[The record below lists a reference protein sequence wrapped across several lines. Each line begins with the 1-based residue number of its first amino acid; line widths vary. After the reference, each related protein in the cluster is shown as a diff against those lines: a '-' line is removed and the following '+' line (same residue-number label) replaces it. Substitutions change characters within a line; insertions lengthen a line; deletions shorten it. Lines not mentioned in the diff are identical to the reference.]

1 MNDRQLDM
9 VLGYLNEGTSI
20 DEVYWLYESIQEE
33 IDRFNFVN
41 EDVEVVNEGEIGE
54 KIKSSINKIIEF
66 IQKCIDKILNF
77 IRSIKN
83 LIVLKSKQ
91 VRIGKNDIIK
101 ILNSKKLI
109 MNLLF
114 MKLMKKV
121 LVHVFKLILL
131 VMS

>member
-91 VRIGKNDIIK
+91 VRIGKMI
-101 ILNSKKLI
+101 
-109 MNLLF
+109 
-114 MKLMKKV
+114 
-121 LVHVFKLILL
+121 
-131 VMS
+131 